1 MRNKILKN
9 KFAYGL
15 MSFATVIILISS
27 ILAASIFYQSN
38 ITARAIQET
47 NFDSSPAISIIAVD
61 NINGLNQLNEG
72 WYEIRNGFVYY
83 LQDFD
88 TPIPLYIRIK
98 NSNQQNGLLSVD
110 YDGTIIFDS
119 KFHSKNEVNENT
131 FEEKI
136 VATTISGRVTGLEK
150 VSGFED
156 R

>member
-1 MRNKILKN
+1 
-9 KFAYGL
+9 

-47 NFDSSPAISIIAVD
+47 DFDSSPAISIIAVD
-61 NINGLNQLNEG
+61 DINGLNQLNEG
-72 WYEIRNGFVYY
+72 WYEIRNGFIYY

-150 VSGFED
+150 VSWIKNN
-156 R
+156 

>member
-61 NINGLNQLNEG
+61 DINGLNQLNEG

-110 YDGTIIFDS
+110 YDGAIIFDS

-131 FEEKI
+131 FEEKTI
-136 VATTISGRVTGLEK
+136 ATTISGRVTGLEK